1 MGMRPWRSLLLSFL
15 LLTGLPAVAVLG
27 TAAAAGPSMDPRAD
41 RVLREACLYL
51 QSAQRFA
58 VRVESTREV
67 VLDDAQKV
75 QYDTT
80 AEVAVRRPNGVW
92 VQRREDRGTSRMWY
106 DGQRFTILDEATRRY
121 ASVAVP
127 PTIDEAFDR
136 LSEKYGVSGPL
147 SDLFH
152 SDAYGIIHSAV
163 ESGFYAGLHEVRGLR
178 CHHLVLRGKALDIQ
192 AWVEDG
198 PRPVFRKIVLTY
210 REETGIPQYVAFLSD
225 WDFAPTYPDTLFAF
239 FLPEDAQ
246 YVPMERLIAER
257 RPGGDR

>member
-1 MGMRPWRSLLLSFL
+1 MVSRTPRSPLLSLLV
-15 LLTGLPAVAVLG
+15 LTSVLVGAAVPAATADGPAV
-27 TAAAAGPSMDPRAD
+27 DPRAA

-51 QSAQRFA
+51 QSAQRFT
-58 VRVESTREV
+58 VRLESTREV

-75 QYDTT
+75 QYETVAD
-80 AEVAVRRPNGVW
+80 VAVRRPDGVW

-106 DGQRFTILDEATRRY
+106 DGTRFTFLDEASRRY
-121 ASVAVP
+121 ASIAVP
-127 PTIDEAFDR
+127 PKIDAAFD
-136 LSEKYGVSGPL
+136 LLAEKYGVSGPL

-152 SDAYGIIHSAV
+152 SDAYGILSAAV

-198 PRPVFRKIVLTY
+198 PRPVFRKIAITY
-210 REETGIPQYVAFLSD
+210 REEVGAPQYVAFLSG
-225 WDFAPTYPDTLFAF
+225 WDFAPAYPDTLFAF

-246 YVPMERLIAER
+246 YVPMEKLIAER
-257 RPGGDR
+257 RQGGDR